1 MQIPKVVAPFPGQLP
16 KSMFLATDADHE
28 DHSDRHWVAG
38 RTELCGTRF
47 GSRHKPGEDR
57 WNPQH
62 ISGLPAEVRGA
73 LVRLCG
79 GAIRA
84 EHSFAGY
91 FQGTI
96 LLHFEHLR
104 CGERG
109 ALCTT
114 SGCLHQVYGTTGGRY
129 RLLRT
134 YYGPESD

>member
-1 MQIPKVVAPFPGQLP
+1 MKITLTAIGLLVVPSYAVPA
-16 KSMFLATDADHE
+16 LARAI
-28 DHSDRHWVAG
+28 
-38 RTELCGTRF
+38 LL
-47 GSRHKPGEDR
+47 GEDR

-73 LVRLCG
+73 LVRMCG
-79 GAIRA
+79 GSIRA
-84 EHSFAGY
+84 EHSFASY

-109 ALCTT
+109 VLCTR
-114 SGCLHQVYGTTGGRY
+114 SGYLHQVYGTTGRRY